1 MGDIIINVDNA
12 KTALVSAAILSAVYL
27 FMEVLRRLLI
37 WPLFPT
43 DNEFVVAL
51 DGGFQFLTLFVMLT
65 VLMYLLDE

>member
-12 KTALVSAAILSAVYL
+12 KTALVRAAILSAVYL